1 MNRIVMNPSFG
12 NTLRSARKQLG
23 KRVPEVAAHLG
34 VDSSLVLR
42 FESGNRLPT
51 KSQVLLLAEALQVP
65 SSDFM
70 VLWLSAR
77 IMKELDG
84 EPLAK
89 EALLAAEQQVTY
101 QLNTSNQYQGYEEK
115 LIEVKEWKDK
125 LDGIRSKANYRIEE
139 ALDIE
144 YTFHSN
150 RIEGNTLSLQ
160 ETDLVIN
167 QGLTISGKSMREH
180 LEAINHAEA
189 VAFIKELVQEK
200 RSITEGIILQIHNLV
215 LRGIDRENA
224 GKYRS
229 LQVRI
234 GGSKHLPPDAWEVPL
249 KMESLLDWYRKH
261 EHIHPVLLAAEM
273 HSKLVAIHPFIDGNG
288 RTSRLLMNLILLQH
302 GYVIANIKGDTADRL
317 LYYQSLENSRKEGDT
332 TFNHFV
338 LDTEIQCLKNYV
350 SILNGQGS

>member
-1 MNRIVMNPSFG
+1 MDLALGKVIRN
-12 NTLRSARKQLG
+12 ARLQRG
-23 KRVPEVAAHLG
+23 KRVQDIAAQLG
-34 VDSSLVLR
+34 IDSSLIVR
-42 FESGNRLPT
+42 FENGNRLPT
-51 KSQVLLLAEALQVP
+51 KSQVIALAEVLELQA
-65 SSDFM
+65 SEIM

-84 EPLAK
+84 EPLAMQ
-89 EALLAAEQQVTY
+89 ALMAAEQQVSY
-101 QLNTSNQYQGYEEK
+101 QINSSNQFQGYEEK
-115 LIEVKEWKDK
+115 LSALNDLKKQ
-125 LDGIRSKANYRIEE
+125 LDGLRSKVNYRIEE
-139 ALDIE
+139 ALDVE

-150 RIEGNTLSLQ
+150 RIEGNTLTLQ

-180 LEAINHAEA
+180 LEAINHSDA

-200 RSITEGIILQIHNLV
+200 RSITESIILQIHNLV

-234 GGSKHLPPDAWEVPL
+234 GGSSHVPPDAWEVPMQ
-249 KMESLLDWYRKH
+249 MEQLLEWYRKH

-273 HSKLVAIHPFIDGNG
+273 HARLVAIHPFIDGNG

-302 GYVIANIKGDTADRL
+302 GYVIANIKGDTPDRL
-317 LYYQSLENSRKEGDT
+317 LYYQSLEHSRKDGDME
-332 TFNHFV
+332 FNHFV
-338 LDTEIQCLKNYV
+338 LDTEMECLNNYI
-350 SILNGQGS
+350 SILKGNIK